1 VNLHEYQSKRILQS
15 WRVPVPASGGV
26 AATPAEARA
35 ACEALGGR
43 AVLKA
48 QVHTGGRGKAGGIR
62 AVVSPEE
69 AERAAGE
76 MLGMVLR
83 THQAPQGV
91 RVAKLLVEEPL
102 RIAKELYA
110 AIVPDRSLRSNVF
123 ILSAMGGMDIETV
136 AEEHPEAIATEVIDT
151 AIGLR
156 AYQARRACYR
166 CGVEPDLTARIAPF
180 VLNLYEAYMHQDATL
195 VEINPLAVTEA
206 GALIAADAKVT
217 IDDNALFRQ
226 PELAAMQDDTDD
238 DPIEAEARRR
248 GIQYVR
254 LDGSVGVMGNGA
266 GLVMATLDEVARAG
280 GKAANFLD
288 LGGGARA
295 NVVRS
300 SLELILMNPAVRSVL
315 VNIYGG
321 ITRCDEVAR
330 GILDATSAMTI
341 RVPVIVRLAGTQAT
355 EGMEILRGSGL
366 TVAPNMQEAAR
377 QAVAAAFDEPTP
389 SG

>member
-1 VNLHEYQSKRILQS
+1 M
-15 WRVPVPASGGV
+15 V
-26 AATPAEARA
+26 A
-35 ACEALGGR
+35 
-43 AVLKA
+43 
-48 QVHTGGRGKAGGIR
+48 
-62 AVVSPEE
+62 SPEE
-69 AERAAGE
+69 AERVAGE

-91 RVAKLLVEEPL
+91 RVARLLVEEPL
-102 RIAKELYA
+102 RIAKEVYA
-110 AIVPDRSLRSNVF
+110 AIVPDRSIRSNVL
-123 ILSAMGGMDIETV
+123 IVSAMGGMDIETV
-136 AEEHPEAIATEVIDT
+136 AEEHPEAIATEVIDP

-156 AYQARRACYR
+156 AYQVRRACYH
-166 CGVEPDLTARIAPF
+166 CGIEADLTVRIAPF
-180 VLNLYEAYMHQDATL
+180 VLDLYSAYMHLDATL
-195 VEINPLAVTEA
+195 VEVNPLAVTEA
-206 GALIAADAKVT
+206 GALVAADAKVT

-226 PELAAMQDDTDD
+226 PELAAMQDDAEE

-300 SLELILMNPAVRSVL
+300 SLELVLMNPAVRSVL

-341 RVPVIVRLAGTQAT
+341 RVPVIVRLAGTQAA
-355 EGMEILRGSGL
+355 EGMEILRGSGF
-366 TVAPNMQEAAR
+366 TVARNMQEAAR